1 MVLASPVWNNFIFPS
16 FTHLKNADCMEGGEA
31 VKELAVSDHVD
42 QSSDEM
48 AAGDERQPGQD
59 AKSSD

>member
-1 MVLASPVWNNFIFPS
+1 
-16 FTHLKNADCMEGGEA
+16 MEGGEA